1 MKRVIILSRME
12 AYKFSAVPSIPVC
25 VIVSIHSLD
34 GMPNAFASNDRIR
47 AVAYFAFDDV
57 ESGDAAV
64 SPAQAA
70 RIADFVRRWIDEV
83 EAVAIH
89 CDAGFSR
96 SAGIGAAIMKWAN
109 GDDSAVF
116 KKGWYRPNMRCY
128 RLMLNALTE
137 GEQWERGC
145 GP

>member
-1 MKRVIILSRME
+1 MKRVIILSRTE
-12 AYKFSAVPSIPVC
+12 AHKFSAVPSIPVC

-34 GMPNAFASNDRIR
+34 GTPNAFAPNDRIR
-47 AVAYFAFDDV
+47 TVAHFAFDDV

-83 EAVAIH
+83 EAVVVH
-89 CDAGFSR
+89 CDAGLSR

-116 KKGWYRPNMRCY
+116 KKGWYCPNMRCY

-137 GEQWERGC
+137 GE
-145 GP
+145 